1 MKKNTICSYH
11 KNREMNKGTYALRKM
26 VMGFVYEAKELVS
39 TLPRIEIRITDC
51 DRHNVLGTA
60 RMNDCVVW
68 IPAST
73 LKMSQDDIRQIVF
86 HEILH
91 AAYGVEHVNSCPLM
105 GSTFKKLDKATTN
118 KLFLKYVR

>member
-1 MKKNTICSYH
+1 MEKNTKISYH
-11 KNREMNKGTYALRKM
+11 KNREMNKDTYALRRM
-26 VMGFVYEAKELVS
+26 VMGFVYEAKELAPN
-39 TLPRIEIRITDC
+39 LPRIEVRITDC

-91 AAYGVEHVNSCPLM
+91 AAYGVEHVKNCPLM
-105 GSTFKKLDKATTN
+105 GPIFKKLDETTTN
-118 KLFLKYVR
+118 KLFLKYAR